1 MGPDLLLIEELLASQ
16 SLWLQSPD
24 SLRGEAVSMVAAITQ
39 DLAAISGLRPA
50 VLLCPAASASPALR
64 TLLPAGLGRCL
75 TDREPAEWMRQ
86 PDVPTESIRHL
97 LIVAP
102 EFDGR
107 LVERLREAESGP
119 LREAVRLN
127 LSASLA
133 ETFSDKFATAAW
145 LEQRG
150 LPTPPTLLVTD
161 EQRGELTSG
170 PIASFGRHEC
180 TGVLKPRFGAG
191 CDQVQLIS
199 KLPLSATL
207 ASGSDNAEWVVQ
219 PRVRGRA
226 CSISLIGRGES
237 GPALIL
243 PPGDQRITADAQNN
257 LHYRG
262 GRIPCGGDSAAA
274 VTAVAEAFRS
284 ALGPF
289 RGWLGLDVVVS
300 SSGLKEPCATIIEV
314 NPRLCTSYVGYRKL
328 TSVNLAEQMLYPRT
342 EPAVICW
349 KRQAVRFSPAPCSTR
364 PAQRESGASAERTN
378 PGVAD
383 QGW

>member
-1 MGPDLLLIEELLASQ
+1 MAPDLLLIEELLASQ

-39 DLAAISGLRPA
+39 DLVAISGLRPA
-50 VLLCPAASASPALR
+50 LLLCPAASANPALR

-133 ETFSDKFATAAW
+133 EIFSDKFATAAW

-150 LPTPPTLLVTD
+150 LPTPKTWLVTD
-161 EQRGELTSG
+161 DERSELTAGLVASG
-170 PIASFGRHEC
+170 GRRAC

-207 ASGSDNAEWVVQ
+207 ASGLENAEWVVQ

-226 CSISLIGRGES
+226 CSISLIGQGDS

-243 PPGDQRITADAQNN
+243 PPGDQRITADAQNT

-262 GRIPCGGDSAAA
+262 GRIPCRGVSAAA

-300 SSGLKEPCATIIEV
+300 SSRLQGPCATIIEV
-314 NPRLCTSYVGYRKL
+314 NPRLCTSYAGYRKF
-328 TSVNLAEQMLYPRT
+328 TSVNLAARMLCLRT
-342 EPAVICW
+342 EPAVIRW
-349 KRQAVRFSPAPCSTR
+349 KRQAVRFSPAPCST
-364 PAQRESGASAERTN
+364 QSAPQQSDVCTEQTN
-378 PGVAD
+378 PGFAD